1 MGLRPT
7 RGNENPRRPREKPA
21 LSLPKGGDPRR
32 VDSRFRGNDER
43 GLIFRRARGWL
54 PCVLNPAFTT
64 STPSSAEEGRVNS

>member
-7 RGNENPRRPREKPA
+7 PGNENPRRPREKPA

-43 GLIFRRARGWL
+43 GLIFRR
-54 PCVLNPAFTT
+54 VI
-64 STPSSAEEGRVNS
+64 